1 MKFDSRRV
9 EKAKG
14 YLEFIWPIDPSR
26 PKGTTPQAIAYIRD
40 FYRGKQTKHFW
51 GFYGIHEVKGE
62 TVAAVKE
69 ELFSLIEA
77 GQ

>member
-1 MKFDSRRV
+1 MKFDSRR
-9 EKAKG
+9 ADTDG

-26 PKGTTPQAIAYIRD
+26 PKGTTPQAIAYITD
-40 FYRGKQTKHFW
+40 FYRGKRSKHFW

-62 TVAAVKE
+62 TVAAVKQ
-69 ELFSLIEA
+69 ELFDLIEA